1 MRKIGEAGLMGSAL
15 LIVALALILGG
26 AGCSSEVV
34 SPPGIFPPDT
44 CWPRGEYSN
53 VAWSPTGEYMAYF
66 YGLNPHATLD
76 TSGIYLYDLSDST
89 ATRLIP
95 ANLHYPA
102 PVTPAFSP
110 DGRWL
115 AFSWYQQIWKCLLTG
130 DSLVQLTATEW
141 NFCPAWSPNGRRIA
155 YHSRREDQH
164 GVHIMNSD
172 GSGDAWVPGGYHPQW
187 LDENRIVSSGRAA
200 DGRLGILVTNL
211 SSREKS
217 LLFEQLDGWIECCF
231 LAADRAGERLL
242 FHAVVEGTWW
252 SNIWRF
258 DMATSQLTQLTTT
271 GGDEPAWSPDCREIA
286 YTNTRVGR
294 IWIMSDD
301 GSGKRPLF
309 EE

>member
-34 SPPGIFPPDT
+34 SPPGLFPDSG
-44 CWPRGEYSN
+44 WPRYDYHYP
-53 VAWSPTGEYMAYF
+53 AWSPTGEYIAY
-66 YGLNPHATLD
+66 YYNVDPTGTLD
-76 TSGIYLYDLSDST
+76 TAGMYLYDLSDST

-102 PVTPAFSP
+102 PYTPAFSP

-130 DSLVQLTATEW
+130 DSLVQLTASEW
-141 NFCPAWSPNGRRIA
+141 NFSPAWSPDGRRIA

-172 GSGDAWVPGGYHPQW
+172 GSGDAWVAGGYYPQW
-187 LDENRIVSSGRAA
+187 LDENRIVFA
-200 DGRLGILVTNL
+200 RLGILVIDLASHLET
-211 SSREKS
+211 R
-217 LLFEQLDGWIECCF
+217 LLAKPAGWIECRF

-242 FHAVVEGTWW
+242 FHAVVEGVKW

-258 DMATSQLTQLTTT
+258 DIATSQLTQLTTT
-271 GGDEPAWSPDCREIA
+271 GGVEPAWSPDGREIA

-294 IWIMSDD
+294 IWIMNDD
-301 GSGKRPLF
+301 GSNKRPLF

>member
-34 SPPGIFPPDT
+34 SPPGLFPDSG
-44 CWPRGEYSN
+44 WPRYDYHYP
-53 VAWSPTGEYMAYF
+53 AWSPTGEYIAY
-66 YGLNPHATLD
+66 YYNVDPTGTLD
-76 TSGIYLYDLSDST
+76 TAGMYLYDLSDST

-172 GSGDAWVPGGYHPQW
+172 GSGDTWVAGGYHPQW
-187 LDENRIVSSGRAA
+187 LDENRIVASGRVA
-200 DGRLGILVTNL
+200 DGRLGIFLIDL
-211 SSREKS
+211 SSRGIS
-217 LLFEQLDGWIECCF
+217 LLLEQPDGWIECQY
-231 LAADRAGERLL
+231 LSSDRAGERLL

-258 DMATSQLTQLTTT
+258 DIATSQLTQLTTS
-271 GGDEPAWSPDCREIA
+271 GGVEPAWSPDGGEIA

-294 IWIMSDD
+294 IWIMNAD
-301 GSGKRPLF
+301 GSDKRPLF